1 MAMWGI
7 KLWVIEYAESISGVL
22 SDFCELVG
30 GFFAVLADF
39 LANFTFVS
47 ILFEIWPYGVS
58 NHRFLGMLNP
68 FLRSYPIF
76 YIWLADFFLFLLC
89 SRIFL
94 ANFTFVSILFEIWP

>member
-30 GFFAVLADF
+30 GFFALLADF

-47 ILFEIWPYGVS
+47 ILFTKWPIGVS
-58 NHRFLGMLNP
+58 NQRFLSVLDS
-68 FLRSYPIF
+68 FLRSYQIF
-76 YIWLADFFLFLLC
+76 DNWLADVLFLLC
-89 SRIFL
+89 LRIFL
-94 ANFTFVSILFEIWP
+94 ADFTFMSILLTIWP